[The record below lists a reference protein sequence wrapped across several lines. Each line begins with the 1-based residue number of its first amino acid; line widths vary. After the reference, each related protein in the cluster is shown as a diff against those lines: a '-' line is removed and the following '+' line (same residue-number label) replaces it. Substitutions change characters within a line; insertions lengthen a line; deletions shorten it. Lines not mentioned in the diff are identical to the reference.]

1 MTGGGNFFSRNK
13 FAYPPLCG
21 YICGK
26 YVKDMAKKPLH
37 VAAVAVLVA
46 PLTLCMT
53 TRASASSP
61 ACGELW
67 TAAPP
72 DSLEDDTL
80 LPVIITE
87 DGNLPV
93 KVKMPK
99 EIRVPTVSDILGKS
113 LTDKIMHPFAF
124 SKRKRER
131 HRRKMM
137 KILEEYDQVKTPREL
152 LIEAL
157 RNEGINVDS
166 LLQLNKAN
174 P

>member
-1 MTGGGNFFSRNK
+1 
-13 FAYPPLCG
+13 
-21 YICGK
+21 
-26 YVKDMAKKPLH
+26 MAKNILH
-37 VAAVAVLVA
+37 LAAIAVLMAPVA
-46 PLTLCMT
+46 YALTP
-53 TRASASSP
+53 RSSAFFP
-61 ACGELW
+61 AFEKERMVA
-67 TAAPP
+67 TP

-87 DGNLPV
+87 DGNVPV
-93 KVKMPK
+93 KINMPK
-99 EIRVPTVSDILGKS
+99 PIRVPSVSDILGPK

-157 RNEGINVDS
+157 RNEGIDVDS
-166 LLQLNKAN
+166 LLQVNDPK
-174 P
+174 

>member
-1 MTGGGNFFSRNK
+1 
-13 FAYPPLCG
+13 
-21 YICGK
+21 
-26 YVKDMAKKPLH
+26 MAKNPLH
-37 VAAVAVLVA
+37 MAALAVLLAPVA
-46 PLTLCMT
+46 YGLAG
-53 TRASASSP
+53 RSAASA
-61 ACGELW
+61 
-67 TAAPP
+67 APRTMGRAEVLP

-80 LPVIITE
+80 LPVIITD

-93 KVKMPK
+93 KVNLPK
-99 EIRVPTVSDILGKS
+99 AIKVPSVSDILGKS

-166 LLQLNKAN
+166 LMQVNDAK
-174 P
+174 